1 MTAEQTKRF
10 KYWQWRT
17 IIGTMIGYAIFYFV
31 RKNFSFAIPG
41 LTAEYGISKTT
52 FGVIMTLV
60 GLIYGV
66 SKFVN
71 GVLADRTNGRWHMVT
86 GLSVCSVIN
95 FIFGCGAIICAWIT
109 GQTYGTTFIHT
120 LVVLFGVLLILNNM
134 FQGCGF
140 PPCNRLITHW
150 VPPKELATKMS
161 VWNTSHSI
169 GAGLVVILCGYIMGT
184 VGMNMTADPDAV
196 ATIAANLGVAPDDA
210 AGMERVMTS
219 AAHVGAWKWCF
230 WIPSAISFAGAVGLV
245 VFLRDT
251 PSSVG
256 LPELEGTE
264 VRKEKKAAKGAE
276 HRAFLIKHV
285 FKNPLIWILGFA
297 NFFVY
302 VVRFSVLD
310 WGPSLLSQSKGVS
323 MEHAGW
329 LVAMFEIAGI
339 VGMLVAGWA
348 TDRWLKGRAHR
359 TCVFCMA
366 GAAVFVFLFWQLPG
380 DAPVWLLFTTLCAA
394 GFCIYGPQALIGIAA
409 ANQATKNAA
418 ATANGLTGLFGYAS
432 TVVSGVGL
440 GYVAQHYGW
449 NWAYVGILG
458 MAVVG
463 MLVFLLMWGARADGY
478 DAGPERN

>member
-1 MTAEQTKRF
+1 MNPEQKQRF
-10 KYWQWRT
+10 KYWQTRT
-17 IIGTMIGYAIFYFV
+17 IIATMVGYALFYFV
-31 RKNFSFAIPG
+31 RKNFSLAMPG
-41 LTAEYGISKTT
+41 LEADLGISKTSLGIFLT
-52 FGVIMTLV
+52 LNGVV
-60 GLIYGV
+60 YGI
-66 SKFVN
+66 SRFVN
-71 GVLADRTNGRWHMVT
+71 GVLADRMNARWYMSIGLALCALSNFAFGFGEDVSYWFTGEHDGTQFTNTMILFMGIMWVVNGM
-86 GLSVCSVIN
+86 L
-95 FIFGCGAIICAWIT
+95 
-109 GQTYGTTFIHT
+109 QGT
-120 LVVLFGVLLILNNM
+120 
-134 FQGCGF
+134 GF
-140 PPCNRLITHW
+140 PPCARLLTHW
-150 VPPKELATKMS
+150 IPPTELATKMS
-161 VWNTSHSI
+161 WWNTSHSI
-169 GAGLVVILCGYIMGT
+169 GAGLVVILCGYIMGNMG
-184 VGMNMTADPDAV
+184 VG
-196 ATIAANLGVAPDDA
+196 
-210 AGMERVMTS
+210 
-219 AAHVGAWKWCF
+219 AAHTGAWRWCF
-230 WIPSAISFAGAVGLV
+230 WIPAGISFVGAIALALL
-245 VFLRDT
+245 LRDT
-251 PSSVG
+251 PTSVG

-264 VRKEKKAAKGAE
+264 SGGKRGAE
-276 HRAFLIKHV
+276 ATKGPEYRAFLRKHV
-285 FKNPLIWILGFA
+285 FGNPLIWILGFA

>member
-1 MTAEQTKRF
+1 MTDQQVKRF
-10 KYWQWRT
+10 KYWEFRT
-17 IIGTMIGYAIFYFV
+17 MAMCIFGYALFYFV
-31 RKNFSFAIPG
+31 RKNLSIAMPY
-41 LTAEYGISKTT
+41 LNEEMGISKSDLGL
-52 FGVIMTLV
+52 FLTLH
-60 GLIYGV
+60 GLIYGL

-71 GVLADRTNGRWHMVT
+71 GIWGDRSNARYFLVT
-86 GLSVCSVIN
+86 GLV
-95 FIFGCGAIICAWIT
+95 FCGICN
-109 GQTYGTTFIHT
+109 
-120 LVVLFGVLLILNNM
+120 LLFGFSSSVLALGIFWILNGW
-134 FQGCGF
+134 FQGMGV
-140 PPCNRLITHW
+140 PPCTRLMTHW
-150 VPPKELATKMS
+150 IVPERLATKMS

-169 GAGLVVILCGYIMGT
+169 GAGLAIIFCGYVVSLNWG
-184 VGMNMTADPDAV
+184 AWFDASSMLSQHWRWCFLLP
-196 ATIAANLGVAPDDA
+196 ATIALLGA
-210 AGMERVMTS
+210 A
-219 AAHVGAWKWCF
+219 
-230 WIPSAISFAGAVGLV
+230 V
-245 VFLRDT
+245 VWAFVRDT

-276 HRAFLIKHV
+276 HRAFLMKHV